1 MFCTLGGFDSYKL
14 LQHLKTNS
22 SKIVKIPPFF
32 GHSDITNLHLYFHR
46 DHFEKYQNKSSSKLA
61 SSQLITYYG
70 GAILCQ
76 FGIQGSSDDLHPI
89 FANSLQAALNK
100 SWLQVKSPTP
110 NEFCPD
116 YDDWFDPLNLNK

>member
-1 MFCTLGGFDSYKL
+1 MFCTLGGHDSYYL

-46 DHFEKYQNKSSSKLA
+46 DHFEKYQKSCSNLA

-76 FGIQGSSDDLHPI
+76 FAMQGTSEDLHPI
-89 FANSLQAALNK
+89 FVNSLQAALNK

-116 YDDWFDPLNLNK
+116 YDNWNDPLNLKK